1 MSDGIRLNLPESGP
15 MCDTESDTEL
25 MTLSSVTF
33 FKSWCHI
40 MAIEINKDAV
50 YRAAKPKEKDY
61 TIKDGGGLE
70 MVIKADGVK
79 RWVFRYR
86 ADGKQNKLGFGV
98 YPETTL
104 ENARRKAEEARQQ
117 IAEGIDPGKIRRQE
131 KAAKQL
137 AKQNQGRQKEG
148 LPILDSFADITR
160 QWLASIAHLTTVT
173 THTKKTS
180 RIER

>member
-1 MSDGIRLNLPESGP
+1 
-15 MCDTESDTEL
+15 
-25 MTLSSVTF
+25 
-33 FKSWCHI
+33 

-104 ENARRKAEEARQQ
+104 ENARRKAEDARQQ
-117 IAEGIDPGKIRRQE
+117 IAEGIDPGEIRLQE
-131 KAAKQL
+131 KVAKQL
-137 AKQNQGRQKEG
+137 ARQNQDRQKEG
-148 LPILDSFADITR
+148 LPIQDSFADITR
-160 QWLASIAHLTTVT
+160 QWLASIAHLTTPPR
-173 THTKKTS
+173 TKRKPAGLS
-180 RIER
+180 VWPFLCWVINHQAN